1 MSGESLS
8 EGYYGN
14 PKMTAEKF
22 PVDPERGRYYKT
34 GDLGYFGE
42 DGNLYFSGRR
52 DFQIKHMGHRIE
64 LEEVERAMEQVDGV
78 TRSCCVLDRRKERL
92 VAFYLGEGKTARI
105 RKGMQSLVPR
115 YMIPAK
121 FCQVDGM
128 PLTKNGKI
136 NRTYFLRKVEMQDG

>member
-1 MSGESLS
+1 
-8 EGYYGN
+8 
-14 PKMTAEKF
+14 
-22 PVDPERGRYYKT
+22 
-34 GDLGYFGE
+34 
-42 DGNLYFSGRR
+42 
-52 DFQIKHMGHRIE
+52 MGHRIE

-92 VAFYLGEGKTARI
+92 VAFYLGEEKTARI

-136 NRTYFLRKVEMQDG
+136 DRIYFLRKVEMQDG